1 MKRVA
6 VIDVELGDGMA
17 FGMGD
22 GAYLVVQHDE
32 YGRRQAVLLSA
43 DDMAAIG
50 ATERGRVDGIV
61 AKLRDAAEGALEAR
75 TALKDLAGRG
85 RCREALEGRWRLS
98 ADSGGHVGPVGDK
111 GPPGSV
117 VWTWGA

>member
-50 ATERGRVDGIV
+50 ATERARAGGIV
-61 AKLRDAAEGALEAR
+61 AELRDAAEGVLEAR
-75 TALKDLAGRG
+75 TALRSLAGRIG
-85 RCREALEGRWRLS
+85 AQRAWKS
-98 ADSGGHVGPVGDK
+98 AGDSLRTLAG
-111 GPPGSV
+111 
-117 VWTWGA
+117 TLAR

>member
-1 MKRVA
+1 MARAMKRVT

-32 YGRRQAVLLSA
+32 YGRRAVLLSA

-50 ATERGRVDGIV
+50 ATERARAGGIV
-61 AKLRDAAEGALEAR
+61 AELRDAAEGVLEAR
-75 TALKDLAGRG
+75 TALRSLAGRIG
-85 RCREALEGRWRLS
+85 AQRAWKS
-98 ADSGGHVGPVGDK
+98 AGDSLRTLAG
-111 GPPGSV
+111 
-117 VWTWGA
+117 TLAR

>member
-1 MKRVA
+1 MVRAVKQVT
-6 VIDVELGDGMA
+6 VIDVELGDGVA

-50 ATERGRVDGIV
+50 AVERGRVGGI
-61 AKLRDAAEGALEAR
+61 ATTLREAAEGALEAR
-75 TALKDLAGRG
+75 TALRGLAGRVGAG
-85 RCREALEGRWRLS
+85 RAWRVAGDSLRSLAGMSAL
-98 ADSGGHVGPVGDK
+98 
-111 GPPGSV
+111 
-117 VWTWGA
+117 

>member
-1 MKRVA
+1 MARAVKRAV

-50 ATERGRVDGIV
+50 ATERWRVGGIV
-61 AKLRDAAEGALEAR
+61 ATLRDAAEEALEVR
-75 TALKDLAGRG
+75 TALRDLVSRVGAGRAWRVAG
-85 RCREALEGRWRLS
+85 DSLRSLASMSAL
-98 ADSGGHVGPVGDK
+98 
-111 GPPGSV
+111 
-117 VWTWGA
+117 